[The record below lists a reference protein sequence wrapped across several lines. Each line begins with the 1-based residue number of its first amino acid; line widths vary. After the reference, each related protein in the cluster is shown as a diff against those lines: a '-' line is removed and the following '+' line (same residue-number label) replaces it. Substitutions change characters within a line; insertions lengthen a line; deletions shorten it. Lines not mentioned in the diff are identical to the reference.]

1 LRRFP
6 ISIGNFSFIFFNS
19 PALNQKHSSTSIY
32 YQLTFK
38 KTDYMKKVIFV
49 AALMSAFLVTEVASA
64 QGRLNNRNQKVR
76 IEQGVHKGQLTR
88 NEARQ
93 LRAKQQRIQAMKRMA
108 KADGVITARER
119 IMIRRAEQNNSVAI
133 YNQKHDKNYRW

>member
-19 PALNQKHSSTSIY
+19 TALNQKPPSRSIY

-38 KTDYMKKVIFV
+38 TTDYMKKVIFA

-64 QGRLNNRNQKVR
+64 QVRINNRAQKVR
-76 IEQGVHKGQLTR
+76 IEQGVRHGKLTPK
-88 NEARQ
+88 ETRQ
-93 LRAKQQRIQAMKRMA
+93 LRAQQQRIQALKRMA

-119 IMIRRAEQNNSVAI
+119 MMIRQAEQRSSVAI
-133 YNQKHDKNYRW
+133 YNQKHDKNFRW

>member
-1 LRRFP
+1 M
-6 ISIGNFSFIFFNS
+6 
-19 PALNQKHSSTSIY
+19 SIY

-64 QGRLNNRNQKVR
+64 QGRINNRNQKVR

-119 IMIRRAEQNNSVAI
+119 MMIRRAEQSNSVAI
-133 YNQKHDKNYRW
+133 YNQKHDRNYRW